1 LWILS
6 LAREARE
13 FTEFQATRS
22 TESRTRFADESNVQ
36 LAQFF
41 VFVENKK
48 QRKEI
53 SMYLQ
58 RLAIGVVAATLV
70 AGSTVAF
77 GQSAGTKKPL
87 GKMTC
92 EDFIGIEET
101 FKPKVVYWA
110 VAYGQGGKPES
121 AGINV
126 EGTEKM
132 IPVLIEACKKAPKE
146 SFWQKVKA
154 EVKKLEKKL

>member
-1 LWILS
+1 
-6 LAREARE
+6 
-13 FTEFQATRS
+13 
-22 TESRTRFADESNVQ
+22 
-36 LAQFF
+36 
-41 VFVENKK
+41 
-48 QRKEI
+48 
-53 SMYLQ
+53 MYLQ

-77 GQSAGTKKPL
+77 AASSDVKKPL

-92 EDFIGIEET
+92 EDFLGFEES

-121 AGINV
+121 AGVHV
-126 EGTEKM
+126 EGIEKM
-132 IPVLIEACKKAPKE
+132 IPVIIDGCKKAPKE
-146 SFWQKVKA
+146 SFWEKVKA

>member
-1 LWILS
+1 MLEYWNIARKDEKIILCV
-6 LAREARE
+6 LGM
-13 FTEFQATRS
+13 
-22 TESRTRFADESNVQ
+22 DEVPAFIYQ
-36 LAQFF
+36 GKR
-41 VFVENKK
+41 VH

-53 SMYLQ
+53 RMYLQ
-58 RLAIGVVAATLV
+58 RLVIGVVSATLV

-77 GQSAGTKKPL
+77 AQSDSAKKPL

-92 EDFIGIEET
+92 EDFLGFEES

-121 AGINV
+121 AGVNV
-126 EGTEKM
+126 AGIEKM
-132 IPVLIEACKKAPKE
+132 VPVLIDGCKKAPKE
-146 SFWQKVKA
+146 SFWEKVKA